1 MDPLEEVY
9 THADVTEHRGLTSE
23 KIWDRGTV
31 LEVTEETI
39 IFDVERHHSASGALY
54 REGLAMSA
62 FVTFWPRYHFDRS
75 SHELTE
81 LEELRPR
88 EFECNYDR
96 LVQEM
101 LDYPLELRVRRRE
114 GQWVCEE
121 QVANLESEVDDVD
134 DVQDFAEWIVRE
146 WDLKDFHGPELED
159 ILEPDELDAHFLR
172 LEDEL
177 AEEARVRGRRA
188 WERRSGNAA

>member
-9 THADVTEHRGLTSE
+9 ARADTTEHRGLTVE

-31 LEVTEETI
+31 LEVTEEAI
-39 IFDVERHHSASGALY
+39 VFDVERHHSASGALY

-62 FVTFWPRYHFDRS
+62 FVTFWPRYRFDRS

-81 LEELRPR
+81 LEERRPR

-96 LVQEM
+96 LVDEM

-114 GQWVCEE
+114 GQWLCEE
-121 QVANLESEVDDVD
+121 RVMNLEAEVDDVE

-146 WDLKDFHGPELED
+146 WDLKDFHGPDLED
-159 ILEPDELDAHFLR
+159 VLEPDELDAHFSR

-177 AEEARVRGRRA
+177 AVEARRQAREA
-188 WERRSGNAA
+188 WERRDENSS